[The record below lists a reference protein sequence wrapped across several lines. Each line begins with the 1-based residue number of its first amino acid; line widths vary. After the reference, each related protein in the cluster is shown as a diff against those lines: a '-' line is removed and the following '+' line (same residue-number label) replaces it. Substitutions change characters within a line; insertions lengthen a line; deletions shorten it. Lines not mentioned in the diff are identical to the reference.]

1 MRRTFATIVSAT
13 AALLVLTAAPARAA
27 QSDYFLTIDDIAAD
41 GSVLPATTIE
51 LASWSFGASNPTSV
65 GSSGMS
71 AGRSAAPLTAP
82 PPFDGLVTVVTA
94 RERGSGMATG
104 RRSCAAGKHFPK
116 ATLTHRRQS
125 WVLQEVIVSNCA
137 ADGMTLSYRSATPV
151 VAPAEDGAK
160 IGKSRSNIQN
170 N

>member
-1 MRRTFATIVSAT
+1 MSRTFEFIASAI
-13 AALLVLTAAPARAA
+13 AAFSVLTVAPAHAA
-27 QSDYFLTIDDIAAD
+27 QSDYLLTIDDVAAD
-41 GSVLPATTIE
+41 GSVVPSTTIE

-71 AGRSAAPLTAP
+71 AGRSAAPLTTP
-82 PPFDGLVTVVTA
+82 PLVDGQVTVVTA

-104 RRSCAAGKHFPK
+104 RMGCATGKHFPK
-116 ATLTHRRQS
+116 ATLTNRRQS
-125 WVLQEVIVSNCA
+125 WVLQEVIVSSCA
-137 ADGMTLSYRSATPV
+137 ADGMTLSYRSATAV
-151 VAPAEDGAK
+151 VPPPENGAK